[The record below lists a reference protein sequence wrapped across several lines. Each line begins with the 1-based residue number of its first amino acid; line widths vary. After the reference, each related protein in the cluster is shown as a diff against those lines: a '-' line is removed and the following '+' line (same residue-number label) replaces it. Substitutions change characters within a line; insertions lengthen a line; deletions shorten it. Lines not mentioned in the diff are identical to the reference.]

1 MPRTA
6 RLEPLPP
13 TRMERPPGR
22 TPATRGRSRSHR
34 GGTAE
39 LEDRRLT
46 HGLTSGDLCRVGQA
60 PRRALRLTQSNVGK
74 LTDERLPWRDTR
86 PLSAGR
92 LGPAAVR
99 AEGTGSGGQ
108 GWLKDHGRAESC
120 PRAVDRVKRNRVA
133 GTGLTRT
140 YRRRSKRAKSARF
153 LRH

>member
-13 TRMERPPGR
+13 PPMGRPPGR

-34 GGTAE
+34 GATAE
-39 LEDRRLT
+39 VEDRRLT
-46 HGLTSGDLCRVGQA
+46 HGLTSGDLFRVGQT
-60 PRRALRLTQSNVGK
+60 PRALRLTQSNVGK

-99 AEGTGSGGQ
+99 AERSEEHTSELQ
-108 GWLKDHGRAESC
+108 SRRDLVCRLLLEK
-120 PRAVDRVKRNRVA
+120 KKKKKKNNR
-133 GTGLTRT
+133 
-140 YRRRSKRAKSARF
+140 
-153 LRH
+153 

>member
-46 HGLTSGDLCRVGQA
+46 HGLTSGDLFRVGKT
-60 PRRALRLTQSNVGK
+60 PRSALRLTQSNVGK
-74 LTDERLPWRDTR
+74 LTDERLPWRDNR
-86 PLSAGR
+86 PRSAGR
-92 LGPAAVR
+92 LGPAAGR
-99 AEGTGSGGQ
+99 PGGTDRRCEG
-108 GWLKDHGRAESC
+108 W
-120 PRAVDRVKRNRVA
+120 V
-133 GTGLTRT
+133 
-140 YRRRSKRAKSARF
+140 
-153 LRH
+153 